1 MKTFFTVLAVIAC
14 WVIPVYMLFSSSH
27 KSFALIYGLFYGLSW
42 IVLCVLMA
50 VREREIE
57 ELKMR
62 KNNGS
67 KQ

>member
-14 WVIPVYMLFSSSH
+14 WVI
-27 KSFALIYGLFYGLSW
+27 IYGNSLWL
-42 IVLCVLMA
+42 VLDRLCVLMA